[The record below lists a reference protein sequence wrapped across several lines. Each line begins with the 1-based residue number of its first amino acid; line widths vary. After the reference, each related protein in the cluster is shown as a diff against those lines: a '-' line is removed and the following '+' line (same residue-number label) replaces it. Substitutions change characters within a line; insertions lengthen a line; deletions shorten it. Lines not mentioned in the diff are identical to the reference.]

1 MSDLDPPRTAPGTSG
16 RPWQLHTRPTA
27 VLLPRTALYRTHAHS
42 PREPCGAE
50 EKQLLLQR
58 NMALRELAPRCRSSS
73 GTAVAHISPA
83 LASER
88 YTDESGVRRSLKIVA
103 SPQDH
108 RGTTKDHIAPTYR
121 PDVRTVALA
130 EPEHE
135 LIAVRADERR
145 SARRRLCVCG
155 RRRAFRRPV
164 THRLSPRVPDRGC
177 ASSPEHVRT
186 SPQALHRPG
195 DGRAAPKT
203 RVSSRAAQVVPGHWP
218 RPQCEHPRIGQQS
231 APGDASYTI
240 RAVLVQA

>member
-1 MSDLDPPRTAPGTSG
+1 MPRTAPGASG
-16 RPWQLHTRPTA
+16 RAWQLHCTRPTA

-145 SARRRLCVCG
+145 SASVRRRLCACG

-164 THRLSPRVPDRGC
+164 THRAPECQTGGALPLQNMFELRRKRCTVPGTVVQRQKRGC
-177 ASSPEHVRT
+177 RA
-186 SPQALHRPG
+186 ARPRSFLG
-195 DGRAAPKT
+195 TGRAHNASTLGSDNNRRLAT
-203 RVSSRAAQVVPGHWP
+203 RPIQYGL
-218 RPQCEHPRIGQQS
+218 C
-231 APGDASYTI
+231 
-240 RAVLVQA
+240 